1 MHIKRNKFN
10 ELIVQNVMNGT
21 YPGYHK
27 SIMSNK
33 CWSLYKGNKRMYGE
47 HDLNDPRVTLV
58 LHRPHSS
65 TQILLECDYVEVAE
79 YITNHE
85 MNFDEYVKQDER
97 LAKYLTSDE
106 GAWGRQD
113 SF

>member
-10 ELIVQNVMNGT
+10 EQIVKDVMAGKYPSYSNTKNG
-21 YPGYHK
+21 
-27 SIMSNK
+27 NK
-33 CWSLYKGNKRMYGE
+33 CWTLYKGNKRMYGE
-47 HDLNDPRVTLV
+47 HDLNDPRITLE

-85 MNFDEYVKQDER
+85 MNFFEYVKQDER
-97 LAKYLTSDE
+97 LAEYLTSPE